1 MQIEEAI
8 ICSGPVIIENSKVL
22 LIKEQKSYGI
32 TPWFF
37 PGGKIEGNE
46 TSEEACIRETREE
59 VGLNIKILKQLPT
72 LTDYDNKGNKLILFH
87 FLAKANGQITP
98 GPTIA
103 QWNWFDIKHLPTDCA
118 QNVKKIIKYCLN
130 EKI

>member
-1 MQIEEAI
+1 MPQKPI

-22 LIKEQKSYGI
+22 LIKETKSYGI

-46 TSEEACIRETREE
+46 TYEQACIRETREE

-72 LTDYDNKGNKLILFH
+72 LTDYDNKGKKLILVH
-87 FLAKANGQITP
+87 FLAKASGQITP
-98 GPTIA
+98 GSTIIK
-103 QWNWFDIKHLPTDCA
+103 WGWFDVEHLPNDCA
-118 QNVKKIIKYCLN
+118 KNVREIIKFYLN
-130 EKI
+130 EKL